1 MNYVSTRNS
10 SNSFEFKD
18 VFIKGLADD
27 GGLFIPK
34 SLHRYEKKD
43 LHEFKNLEYTELAKK
58 IIPPFIGDFMSEE
71 DLSRIIDK
79 SYSVFR
85 KKNVVDLVKVGDR
98 SILELF
104 HGPTLAFKDIGAKF
118 MAQCLDY
125 FKSSYSSKKITV
137 LVATSGDTG
146 GAVAKGF
153 SSTKDIEVCIL
164 YPKDKISKVQERQI
178 TTNGNYVKAIEVE
191 GDFDKCQSMVKKAFN
206 DEEII
211 RKIALTSANSINVAR
226 WLPQIFYYFLA
237 YKKINNKKDNLFSV
251 PSGNFGNICAGIL
264 SKSMGLPIHHFI
276 ASTNANDTIPRYIK
290 DGLYDPHS
298 TKKTISNAMDVSDPS
313 NFIRIQKIFNSDMQK
328 LRKNLSSFS
337 FNDTETEHAMRLL
350 FNSYDYLTCPH
361 SAVGYLGLKKYMDM
375 NKISN
380 VNGIFIST
388 AHCIKFKDVVENSIN
403 TSIKYPKSIK
413 DILDKE
419 KKSLSI
425 DNYSELKDFLLSR
438 V

>member
-1 MNYVSTRNS
+1 MKYSSLNHNS
-10 SNSFEFKD
+10 SPTSFMKAVINGLAPD
-18 VFIKGLADD
+18 KGLYFPQEKVILSKDFIESIKNIDD
-27 GGLFIPK
+27 VEICYEVMNKYVGDEIPK
-34 SLHRYEKKD
+34 QKLIEIINNTIS
-43 LHEFKNLEYTELAKK
+43 FKIPLKK
-58 IIPPFIGDFMSEE
+58 IDDSI
-71 DLSRIIDK
+71 
-79 SYSVFR
+79 YS
-85 KKNVVDLVKVGDR
+85 
-98 SILELF
+98 LELF

-337 FNDTETEHAMRLL
+337 FNDTETEDAMRLL